1 MAQPTLRPIELV
13 VTDVDGT
20 LVGSDRTLAAS
31 TIKAAARLRAAGCRL
46 ALVSARATAGLDVL
60 LGPLGIDTPRAGF
73 NGGVI
78 LHPDGSV
85 VREFVID
92 QAAAA
97 EAVRL
102 LEAAGLDVWVFAS
115 NAWYLTNPDAHYIAS
130 EQRSILMDW
139 RTVDTLAPRLSDVHK
154 IMGSSRDFALV
165 EQTAQLLHDAL
176 GDRANV
182 QRSQHYYIDVTPP
195 EADKG
200 RALEVIAMALGIELA
215 AVAAIGDMPN
225 DLAMFRR
232 AGLSIAMGNALPEV
246 KQQAGHVVADND
258 SGGWSE
264 AIALILDLRSRQ

>member
-31 TIKAAARLRAAGCRL
+31 TIEAAARLRAAGCRL

-102 LEAAGLDVWVFAS
+102 LEAAGLDVWVFAG

-139 RTVDTLAPRLSDVHK
+139 
-154 IMGSSRDFALV
+154 
-165 EQTAQLLHDAL
+165 
-176 GDRANV
+176 
-182 QRSQHYYIDVTPP
+182 
-195 EADKG
+195 
-200 RALEVIAMALGIELA
+200 
-215 AVAAIGDMPN
+215 
-225 DLAMFRR
+225 
-232 AGLSIAMGNALPEV
+232 
-246 KQQAGHVVADND
+246 
-258 SGGWSE
+258 
-264 AIALILDLRSRQ
+264 